1 MLLDHFH
8 FREQPFGVTPDPRFF
23 YPSATHREALASLL
37 YGVQSERGFMA
48 MIAQPGMG
56 KTMLLFNLLQQ
67 LGSSLRTAFLFQTQC
82 DAREFLGYL
91 LTDLGIK
98 IRDYDPIRMHE
109 ELKAELLKEAH
120 AGRQVV
126 VIIDEAQNLDT
137 AVLETIRLL
146 SDFENPGRKLLQ
158 IILAGQSQLAEK
170 IASPQLMQLR
180 QRLSLIIPIKPL
192 SRTEVA
198 TYMARRMQVAGY
210 DGPALFTPEA
220 VGMIAARSRG
230 IPRVVN
236 NYCFNALSI
245 ACAAQKTV
253 VDREIVLEVAHDLE
267 LMDFFTPG
275 PQADNDEE
283 LVPTE
288 LPVFPP
294 EPARSA
300 VSATASPTAVL
311 HHESE
316 PAFAAHAVAQS
327 SAATEHSAQQDVLR
341 AFLTAMLHEKFA
353 GAYSSFSQA
362 APHVLVRSAAG
373 IRDAKLV
380 WKRGSAFAVRVTSNM
395 ASRAARGSAAATR
408 SFAAAANQGFRAS
421 SKFAIEKIAPA
432 LRTTTAHIFHFASQ
446 IWKLLLRCLFAFV
459 LAFLRISEIMVRS
472 LLSTIRSFESKLPA
486 EAPLARIPEQDKAL
500 TECKAEGANV

>member
-23 YPSATHREALASLL
+23 YPSGTHREALASML

-67 LGSSLRTAFLFQTQC
+67 LGSSARTAFLFQTQC

-98 IRDYDPIRMHE
+98 IRDYNPIRMHE
-109 ELKAELLKEAH
+109 ELKAELLKEAQ

-137 AVLETIRLL
+137 SVLETIRLL

-245 ACAAQKTV
+245 ACAAQKPV

-275 PQADNDEE
+275 PQADNDQE

-294 EPARSA
+294 DPARSA
-300 VSATASPTAVL
+300 PLATASPTAIF

-316 PAFAAHAVAQS
+316 PAFAANTVAQS
-327 SAATEHSAQQDVLR
+327 SAATERPAQQDAPR
-341 AFLTAMLHEKFA
+341 AFLAEMWHENFA
-353 GAYSSFSQA
+353 RAYSSFCQA
-362 APHVLVRSAAG
+362 GSHVLVRSAAG
-373 IRDAKLV
+373 IRGAKLV
-380 WKRGSAFAVRVTSNM
+380 CKRGSAFAVRVTSNM
-395 ASRAARGSAAATR
+395 ASRAARGSVAVAR
-408 SFAAAANQGFRAS
+408 SFAAAANQGWRAS
-421 SKFAIEKIAPA
+421 SKLAAEKIVPA
-432 LRTTTAHIFHFASQ
+432 LHRAGSHTSRFVSRL
-446 IWKLLLRCLFAFV
+446 WKLLLQCIFAFV
-459 LAFLRISEIMVRS
+459 LAFLRISEVMVRS

-486 EAPLARIPEQDKAL
+486 EAPLARLPEQDKAL